1 MSDVYVLNPDYGLRD
16 DIHRFILFSKA
27 NRKGNASP
35 NWMSFIHP
43 AHAAMLSFFTHER
56 SLNEN
61 WPLLALF
68 FHCDASKAERLIRPF
83 MENREAF
90 FTTMARKENMFPQAI
105 DYTYGKGR
113 NGIPFSEITALHSY
127 RNDRRHVYQ
136 TVIFRSVAIDAD
148 ADQPLYD
155 ALPVL
160 LCRYPHASAKQIAH
174 LPHFRIDTGSGRTAC
189 AANQPDRRGN
199 LPA

>member
-1 MSDVYVLNPDYGLRD
+1 
-16 DIHRFILFSKA
+16 
-27 NRKGNASP
+27 
-35 NWMSFIHP
+35 
-43 AHAAMLSFFTHER
+43 
-56 SLNEN
+56 
-61 WPLLALF
+61 
-68 FHCDASKAERLIRPF
+68 
-83 MENREAF
+83 
-90 FTTMARKENMFPQAI
+90 MARKENMFPQAI
-105 DYTYGKGR
+105 DYTCGKGR

-174 LPHFRIDTGSGRTAC
+174 LPHFRIDTGSGRTTC